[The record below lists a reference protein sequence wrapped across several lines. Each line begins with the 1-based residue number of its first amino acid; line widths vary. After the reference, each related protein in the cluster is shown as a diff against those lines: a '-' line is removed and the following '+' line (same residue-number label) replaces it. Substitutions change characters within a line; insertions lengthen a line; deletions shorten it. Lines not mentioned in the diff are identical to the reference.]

1 MQETYSICGYTRISV
16 DLEEGRD
23 NTSIENQKA
32 IIEEFVRQKF
42 PGSSLDLYVDR
53 DRSGYTFEQREDYQK
68 MRKLMM
74 KNQYDILIVKD
85 LSRFSRRN
93 SYGLVELE
101 TLRDAGIRII
111 SIGDNIDYPT
121 NEDWMRI
128 QIYFFMNE
136 MPVTD
141 TSKKVKSVINRRQKD
156 GKWICAV
163 PYGYR
168 LLSGKSGAF
177 EVDEPA
183 AEVVRKIF
191 ELYNDGWGYKR
202 ISNWLTDEGIP
213 TPRMRENAYRQ
224 SLGEDVKREAKTAW
238 SIVSVQGILDNDFYI
253 GTLRQRKHTRKKIN
267 GKDVKL
273 DELDQIVFENHHT
286 PIVDM
291 QTFALTRQIRH
302 DRKEQNYNGGRK
314 YINPYS
320 GLLRCGDCG
329 APMFSLSRPDLPG
342 TYVCGSYHRRGL
354 KGCNAHYTK
363 IACLDAAVKHA
374 IRQVRDNADGM
385 IEHLQK
391 AILDEEKRLTQVP
404 TASDSLEEQ
413 LGNLTAELKAV
424 KSQKLRDCVRHPESR
439 EVIEETYDSLEADLT
454 SQIESTKNQLRLCI
468 DAKQTLKQIT
478 NTARTVIEVFD
489 RILAAEHLSHKDLTF
504 VVERITVYSD
514 SIEVA
519 LKSDVQKLLCSGVC
533 KTDEIDE
540 SATVI
545 QLSTNHPSKELK
557 LLIECENEPKNSD
570 FAVNGFSNGDP
581 LEIYTDKDGE
591 VIFKKYSPIGELS
604 DFAAQI
610 CDSLHKSTDAIAA
623 VCDRDTVIAISGGAK
638 RELMDK
644 RISAGLEHIMEGRSS
659 YRFNGGSCIPVSDGE
674 EKFCVSVAAPVVSE
688 GDVMGCVLFI
698 CQNDG
703 GACSDIEFTLAQTV
717 ASFLGKQMES

>member
-224 SLGEDVKREAKTAW
+224 SRGEDVKREAKTAW

-302 DRKEQNYNGGRK
+302 DRKEQNYNG
-314 YINPYS
+314 
-320 GLLRCGDCG
+320 
-329 APMFSLSRPDLPG
+329 
-342 TYVCGSYHRRGL
+342 
-354 KGCNAHYTK
+354 
-363 IACLDAAVKHA
+363 
-374 IRQVRDNADGM
+374 
-385 IEHLQK
+385 
-391 AILDEEKRLTQVP
+391 
-404 TASDSLEEQ
+404 
-413 LGNLTAELKAV
+413 
-424 KSQKLRDCVRHPESR
+424 
-439 EVIEETYDSLEADLT
+439 
-454 SQIESTKNQLRLCI
+454 
-468 DAKQTLKQIT
+468 
-478 NTARTVIEVFD
+478 
-489 RILAAEHLSHKDLTF
+489 
-504 VVERITVYSD
+504 
-514 SIEVA
+514 
-519 LKSDVQKLLCSGVC
+519 
-533 KTDEIDE
+533 
-540 SATVI
+540 
-545 QLSTNHPSKELK
+545 
-557 LLIECENEPKNSD
+557 
-570 FAVNGFSNGDP
+570 
-581 LEIYTDKDGE
+581 
-591 VIFKKYSPIGELS
+591 
-604 DFAAQI
+604 
-610 CDSLHKSTDAIAA
+610 
-623 VCDRDTVIAISGGAK
+623 
-638 RELMDK
+638 
-644 RISAGLEHIMEGRSS
+644 
-659 YRFNGGSCIPVSDGE
+659 
-674 EKFCVSVAAPVVSE
+674 
-688 GDVMGCVLFI
+688 
-698 CQNDG
+698 
-703 GACSDIEFTLAQTV
+703 
-717 ASFLGKQMES
+717 

>member
-224 SLGEDVKREAKTAW
+224 SRGEDVKREAKTAW

-363 IACLDAAVKHA
+363 IACLDVAVKHA

-424 KSQKLRDCVRHPESR
+424 KSQKLRDCVRHPENR

-545 QLSTNHPSKELK
+545 QASAKHPSKELK
-557 LLIECENEPKNSD
+557 LLIECENEPQNSD

-581 LEIYTDKDGE
+581 LEIFTDKDGE

-610 CDSLHKSTDAIAA
+610 CESLHKSTDAIAA
-623 VCDRDTVIAISGGAK
+623 VCDRDSIIAISGGAR

-644 RISAGLEHIMEGRSS
+644 RVSASVERIMEARSAF
-659 YRFNGGSCIPVSDGE
+659 RHEGGSALHAVESDDRY
-674 EKFCVSVAAPVVSE
+674 CVSVAAPIISE
-688 GDVMGCVLFI
+688 GDILGCVLFI
-698 CQNDG
+698 SPN
-703 GACSDIEFTLAQTV
+703 GAAGSDIELKLAQTV

>member
-224 SLGEDVKREAKTAW
+224 SRGEDVKREAKTAW

-424 KSQKLRDCVRHPESR
+424 KSQKLRDCVRHPENR

-545 QLSTNHPSKELK
+545 QLSAKHPSKELK

-644 RISAGLEHIMEGRSS
+644 RISAGLERIMEGRSS

-698 CQNDG
+698 CQNGG

>member
-224 SLGEDVKREAKTAW
+224 SRGEDVKREAKTAW

-291 QTFALTRQIRH
+291 HTFALTRQIRH

-424 KSQKLRDCVRHPESR
+424 KSQKLRDCVRHPENR

-570 FAVNGFSNGDP
+570 FAVNGFSSGDP
-581 LEIYTDKDGE
+581 LEIFTDKDGE

-610 CDSLHKSTDAIAA
+610 CESLHKSTDAIAA
-623 VCDRDTVIAISGGAK
+623 VCDRDSIIAISGGAR

-644 RISAGLEHIMEGRSS
+644 RISASVERIMEARSAF
-659 YRFNGGSCIPVSDGE
+659 RHEGGSPLHAVESDDRY
-674 EKFCVSVAAPVVSE
+674 CVSVAAPIISE
-688 GDVMGCVLFI
+688 GDILGCVLFI
-698 CQNDG
+698 SPN
-703 GACSDIEFTLAQTV
+703 GAAGSDIELKLAQTV

>member
-224 SLGEDVKREAKTAW
+224 SRGEDVKREAKTAW

-424 KSQKLRDCVRHPESR
+424 KSQKLRDCVRHPENR

-581 LEIYTDKDGE
+581 LEIFTDKDGE

-610 CDSLHKSTDAIAA
+610 CESLHKSTDAIAA
-623 VCDRDTVIAISGGAK
+623 VCDRDSIIAISGGAR

-644 RISAGLEHIMEGRSS
+644 RVSASVERIMEARSAF
-659 YRFNGGSCIPVSDGE
+659 RHEGGSALHAVESDDRYCI
-674 EKFCVSVAAPVVSE
+674 SVAAPIISE
-688 GDVMGCVLFI
+688 GDILGCVLFI
-698 CQNDG
+698 SPN
-703 GACSDIEFTLAQTV
+703 GAAGSDIELKLAQTV

>member
-224 SLGEDVKREAKTAW
+224 SRGEDVKREAKTAW

-424 KSQKLRDCVRHPESR
+424 KSQKLRDCVRHPENR

-581 LEIYTDKDGE
+581 LEIFTDKDGE

-610 CDSLHKSTDAIAA
+610 CESLHKSTDAIAA
-623 VCDRDTVIAISGGAK
+623 VCDRDSIIAISGGAR

-644 RISAGLEHIMEGRSS
+644 RISASVERIMEARSAF
-659 YRFNGGSCIPVSDGE
+659 RHEGGSPLHAVESDDRY
-674 EKFCVSVAAPVVSE
+674 CVSVAAPIISE
-688 GDVMGCVLFI
+688 GDILGCVLFI
-698 CQNDG
+698 SPN
-703 GACSDIEFTLAQTV
+703 GAAGSDIELKLAQTV

>member
-224 SLGEDVKREAKTAW
+224 SRGEDVKREAKTAW

-385 IEHLQK
+385 IDHLQK

-424 KSQKLRDCVRHPESR
+424 KSQKLRDCVRHPENR

-581 LEIYTDKDGE
+581 LEIFTDKDGE

-610 CDSLHKSTDAIAA
+610 CESLHKSTDAIAA
-623 VCDRDTVIAISGGAK
+623 VCDRDSIIAISGGAR

-644 RISAGLEHIMEGRSS
+644 RVSASVERIMEARSAF
-659 YRFNGGSCIPVSDGE
+659 RHEGGSALHAVESDDRY
-674 EKFCVSVAAPVVSE
+674 CVSVAAPIISE
-688 GDVMGCVLFI
+688 GDILGCVLFI
-698 CQNDG
+698 SPN
-703 GACSDIEFTLAQTV
+703 GAAGSDIELKLAQTV